1 MSSLRGVLKFAGTV
15 KIRGVDTFSG
25 CKSRE
30 VEYRVSYG
38 STLNYALI
46 RIYIDRVK
54 G

>member
-1 MSSLRGVLKFAGTV
+1 MSSLRGFLKFAGTV
-15 KIRGVDTFSG
+15 KIRGFDTFWR

-38 STLNYALI
+38 STLNYTLI
-46 RIYIDRVK
+46 RVYTDRVK